1 MGPLVENLQQL
12 GYVYGDNLL
21 AAGVRAVCACAVCAC
36 VRVPCVRASVMTV

>member
-21 AAGVRAVCACAVCAC
+21 AAGVRAVCARACVVCA
-36 VRVPCVRASVMTV
+36 RARASVVNV